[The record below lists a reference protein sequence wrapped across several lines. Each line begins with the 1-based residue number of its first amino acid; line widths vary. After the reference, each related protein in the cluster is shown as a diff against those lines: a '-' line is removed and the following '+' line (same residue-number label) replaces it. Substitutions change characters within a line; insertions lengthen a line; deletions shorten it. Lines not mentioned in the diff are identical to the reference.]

1 MNAEISDLNLI
12 WQSYRLHLK
21 FNDDT
26 AKIAEHLGIS
36 ESQLNDL
43 YQFEPFANA
52 AKAAKADRLPA
63 CFESLSDQSKEYW
76 AILNDH
82 KAVAD
87 AKQAALLAIANN
99 GERERQKLL
108 AYGLM
113 QNFFD
118 VQAACKALNVPL
130 KQFNKW
136 VASDPEFAEMISEVQ
151 ASKRFF
157 VEGQLFKLIALG
169 SEKATMFAAERLMPK
184 EYGNKIQ
191 HSGTIEHNH
200 MHTQQL
206 DLANLPAEIRG
217 KIFELLMD
225 SGLVDPDGLLAAPT
239 LEAASVK
246 RIV

>member
-1 MNAEISDLNLI
+1 MDIDPNPNLI
-12 WQSYRLHLK
+12 WQAYRLHLK
-21 FNDDT
+21 FGDDT
-26 AKIAEHLGIS
+26 AKIAENLNVS
-36 ESQLNDL
+36 EQQLTDL
-43 YQFEPFANA
+43 YQYEPFANA
-52 AKAAKADRLPA
+52 AQAAQADRLPA
-63 CFESLSDQSKEYW
+63 CFESLSDESKAYW

-82 KAVAD
+82 KALAD
-87 AKQAALLAIANN
+87 AKQSALLAIANN
-99 GERERQKLL
+99 GERERQRIL

-118 VQAACKALNVPL
+118 VQAACKALNVPV

-136 VASDPEFAEMISEVQ
+136 VASDPEFAGMIAEVQ

-184 EYGNKIQ
+184 EYGNKVQ
-191 HSGTIEHNH
+191 HSGSIEHNH
-200 MHTQQL
+200 THTQQL
-206 DLANLPAEIRG
+206 DLANLPTEVRG

-225 SGLVDPDGLLAAPT
+225 SGMIDPDGLLAAPT

-246 RIV
+246 RIT

>member
-1 MNAEISDLNLI
+1 MSEIPDPNLI

-21 FNDDT
+21 FGDDS

-36 ESQLNDL
+36 DSKLQEL
-43 YQFEPFANA
+43 YQYEPFANA
-52 AKAAKADRLPA
+52 AKAAQADRLPA
-63 CFESLSDQSKEYW
+63 CFESLSDESKAYW
-76 AILNDH
+76 AILTDN
-82 KAVAD
+82 KSVAD

-118 VQAACKALNVPL
+118 VQAACKALNVPV

-136 VASDPEFAEMISEVQ
+136 VASDPEFAEMIAEVQ

-184 EYGNKIQ
+184 EYGNKVQ
-191 HSGTIEHNH
+191 HTGSIEHNH
-200 MHTQQL
+200 THTQQL
-206 DLANLPAEIRG
+206 DLANLPTEVRG
-217 KIFELLMD
+217 KIFELLID

-246 RIV
+246 RIT